1 MMTPSHA
8 IITSH
13 YMPFVLTFLL
23 EWMTINV
30 FGAWVFVSIS
40 FSPEILQKLYTQLSN
55 PFISMSDYLETI
67 EDHRNQGNLPIR
79 QRPSRLVASHGSLD
93 EAGRCLKNPNLDTMT
108 QTYVCLGPWFLFQH
122 L

>member
-40 FSPEILQKLYTQLSN
+40 FSPEILQKL
-55 PFISMSDYLETI
+55 
-67 EDHRNQGNLPIR
+67 
-79 QRPSRLVASHGSLD
+79 
-93 EAGRCLKNPNLDTMT
+93 
-108 QTYVCLGPWFLFQH
+108 
-122 L
+122 